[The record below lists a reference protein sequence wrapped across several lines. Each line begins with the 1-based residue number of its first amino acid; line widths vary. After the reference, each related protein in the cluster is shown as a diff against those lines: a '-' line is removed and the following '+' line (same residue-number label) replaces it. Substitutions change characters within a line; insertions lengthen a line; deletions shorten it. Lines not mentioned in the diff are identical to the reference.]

1 MTSILISLALCKLFF
16 PLPCKFLGKNPLQ
29 KSMKLEKESSP
40 FPWFHTI
47 KSVGSYLLKIQSR
60 TEVVEMEAESKIALT
75 SSNFW
80 LYSTQPQGK
89 NEGKIQSGLRFSNKI
104 KLDSFLVTTKLK
116 EKH

>member
-1 MTSILISLALCKLFF
+1 
-16 PLPCKFLGKNPLQ
+16 
-29 KSMKLEKESSP
+29 MKLEKESSP

-89 NEGKIQSGLRFSNKI
+89 NEGKIQSA
-104 KLDSFLVTTKLK
+104 FLVTTKLK
-116 EKH
+116 RENYPKGWVRKK